1 MSDTWSKR
9 VTGLKGWVKE
19 NATNSEGQIDTASV
33 ISRVREAVAKV
44 DREVDA
50 EAIVTRVKEGVA
62 KAETAIDR
70 EKVKQ
75 WIDDVDGET
84 VKGWAAN
91 AKRRA
96 AELKG
101 GASR

>member
-9 VTGLKGWVKE
+9 VQELKGWVKE
-19 NATNSEGQIDTASV
+19 NATDNEGQIDTGAV

-44 DREVDA
+44 DHEVDA
-50 EAIVTRVKEGVA
+50 DAVVARVKATVA
-62 KAETAIDR
+62 KADAAIDT

-75 WIDDVDGET
+75 WIDDVDAAKL
-84 VKGWAAN
+84 KGWAAE

-101 GASR
+101 